1 MGSSENWGC
10 SRPFDACLEPRAQSP
25 GMGGARILEAQESR
39 LFEQLTWQLAW
50 QQGGPD
56 KHVWLSG
63 VSAVYL
69 QATMVLLR
77 PLVLLVALVVSDLHC
92 LPWFIN
98 VSESQGPGTIL
109 QSFFFNCSS
118 YIPTLKL
125 LHVQPPTNFFNPPSL
140 TRWQGI
146 YVAKITLSSSA
157 QLDALVVNHYELQLQ
172 FTCGNH
178 TMEGPL
184 SVDVQR
190 DPGHIQCAG
199 RFASPAGE
207 IIQVPEMV
215 TPGARLYTLL
225 LPGMELQGAQMSI
238 TSAQD
243 PPYFPGHFSINGQG
257 WLQAPSQGL
266 KGQAQKVFQLQILV
280 NFGQGQSCHGMLI
293 VKVLPA
299 PSSQVSF
306 LEQTQNI
313 TIPENLVPGSKVV
326 QVQARGFDVRYEILS
341 PMPCPL
347 FSIGRGEWRRGWV
360 PRCLCGCSRGDP
372 YLLALVRNKLGTE
385 AESWGPE
392 VRNETWRSGQTLRF
406 PPRMDR
412 WEGGNRQELGAR
424 PNCASLALP
433 PRPVD
438 GLVRTTAPLE
448 LAQAPGAAVTRLQ
461 VKAFERLWPWA
472 SAKLE
477 LTVDVQSVNRWPP
490 HCLPAMLVTQIPETT
505 PVGTVLNTI
514 TCTDPDSPGSTLDY
528 QLMFHRPPGTAS
540 LCLRD
545 RVLQVNATLDCDT
558 PGACFQYAASILV
571 LDNGQPLM
579 TTEVPVLVMVTPVNE
594 FTPSCVPRT
603 FRVRED
609 ARPHTLLGSVLG
621 SDMDYPH
628 DSIEFYISGGSAP
641 FAVDRLSGE
650 VRLLGPL
657 DYELQKL
664 YRLTVL
670 LSDHSQDQD
679 PTCHHSGSCTITIEV
694 EDVNDHAPECEP
706 PFQELTIHSHLGH
719 SVEVTKVSC
728 RVPQEPHRLVF
739 SYSIVG
745 GNSQSRFSLQGA
757 VLVYNDLMLGLSW
770 PEQPHTYELL
780 IHVADA
786 GPSTP
791 HLSTTTTVIVH
802 LVPWTASTVATSTH
816 RATVSSMMTPL
827 LVTDM
832 EAFWQPESW
841 FVVVLTVTSALLL
854 LALGWLLSKLLQ
866 GVCQV
871 TGSEMLRGSCLN
883 HWQNP
888 VLEWDR
894 LAQVLQAPN
903 KPAQAL
909 LLNSQGT
916 EGPIEGFMEAQKMET
931 TQAPSSV
938 MSLHFDGRAQDSRES
953 PSFQTILH
961 LGPLSLRTPSQYL
974 LLPPGIHYLLFT

>member
-1 MGSSENWGC
+1 MGRWHTK
-10 SRPFDACLEPRAQSP
+10 L
-25 GMGGARILEAQESR
+25 
-39 LFEQLTWQLAW
+39 
-50 QQGGPD
+50 
-56 KHVWLSG
+56 VWLP
-63 VSAVYL
+63 SAD
-69 QATMVLLR
+69 
-77 PLVLLVALVVSDLHC
+77 LVAVRQAAARRARQVDLHC

-199 RFASPAGE
+199 RFASPGE
-207 IIQVPEMV
+207 ATSSRWGCGQALPEQS
-215 TPGARLYTLL
+215 
-225 LPGMELQGAQMSI
+225 LPDLPSGQLGKSFRDAWGHWVLGMGPPASLSCQMSI

-347 FSIGRGEWRRGWV
+347 FSIG
-360 PRCLCGCSRGDP
+360 C
-372 YLLALVRNKLGTE
+372 
-385 AESWGPE
+385 
-392 VRNETWRSGQTLRF
+392 
-406 PPRMDR
+406 
-412 WEGGNRQELGAR
+412 
-424 PNCASLALP
+424 
-433 PRPVD
+433 VD

-461 VKAFERLWPWA
+461 VKAFERLWPWT

-594 FTPSCVPRT
+594 FAPSCVPRT

-641 FAVDRLSGE
+641 FAMDRLSGE

-745 GNSQSRFSLQGA
+745 GEGHGNSQSRFSLQGA

-816 RATVSSMMTPL
+816 RATVRGVHRLLVSSMMTPL

-866 GVCQV
+866 G
-871 TGSEMLRGSCLN
+871 
-883 HWQNP
+883 
-888 VLEWDR
+888 

-909 LLNSQGT
+909 LLNSSQGT

-938 MSLHFDGRAQDSRES
+938 MSLVWSTH
-953 PSFQTILH
+953 H
-961 LGPLSLRTPSQYL
+961 LV
-974 LLPPGIHYLLFT
+974 